1 MAAPQTEVLVTVA
14 GMERAR
20 YLFTPGDY
28 VIGRGGECAISIE
41 AAQISRQHAKLI
53 LDYDS
58 ASVEDLGSS
67 NGTRVNGEPI
77 HARMRLRPNQKIQV
91 GVATIELHRMKRDAT
106 ELSLPPVA
114 AFVGQVLPASSLR
127 EKKYDIGRVL
137 AVGGMGEILD
147 AKEAALNRRVAMKVM
162 LEATTKEDLQRFI
175 NEARITGQ
183 LEHPN
188 IVPVHELSVDEYD
201 QAFYT
206 MKLVK
211 GVTLKD
217 VLERLAK
224 GDAVAVKQY
233 PLTALLTAFQK
244 ICDAIAFA
252 HSKKVL
258 HRDLKPEN
266 IMLGEYGEVLVMDW
280 GLAKVID
287 PARAQDGAIFDA
299 GERTAVRV
307 ISDAGDTGS
316 MTMDGTVLGTPKY
329 MSPEQARGENETL
342 TARSDIYSLGGI
354 LYQLLTLRPPVEGR
368 NVEEVLQKVAR
379 AEVSAPREATAG
391 SKRLPHLPGGRVPES
406 LDAVVMKAMSLQP
419 ADRYQA
425 VPELQAEIESYQ
437 TGFATEAENAGV
449 ARQVV
454 LLVKRNKALAGLA
467 AAAIVIIAAVVAIAF
482 HHIGR
487 ERDDAILSRNLAAF
501 QKRRA
506 ETALTNAERSLLM
519 IGDAHEAAS
528 QLVSDLLVKM
538 KFDVKKGTPDEALE
552 KARQTVREYF
562 DGIEPTKQD
571 EDSVHTRSVVLNSR
585 GYFALSQG
593 DFAGAEKY
601 FAESLALRRTLAADR
616 PDNPLWQHN
625 LAVSLDNLGDTHV
638 RKADDLRST
647 GRDAIPE
654 YAEALRHYRESFAII
669 RPLADRRDASAV
681 WRHDL
686 AVGHF
691 KIADVILAGGDREAA
706 LSELRK
712 GSDVAEKVAAGDPE
726 YARWQA
732 TVGLYCLKMGQLLRT
747 FGKDAEAVEFLKKGQ
762 AIFNRLR
769 DRNRLTATYA
779 QFLAD
784 IDAELKDAGK

>member
-77 HARMRLRPNQKIQV
+77 HARMRQRPNQKIQV
-91 GVATIELHRMKRDAT
+91 GMATIELHRMKRDAT

-147 AKEAALNRRVAMKVM
+147 AREAALNRRVAMKVM
-162 LEATTKEDLQRFI
+162 IEATTKEDLQRFI

-280 GLAKVID
+280 GLAKVFD
-287 PARAQDGAIFDA
+287 PTRAQDGAIFDA

-342 TARSDIYSLGGI
+342 TARSDLYSLGGI

-379 AEVSAPREATAG
+379 AEITAPREATAG
-391 SKRLPHLPGGRVPES
+391 SKRLPHLPRGRVPES

-654 YAEALRHYRESFAII
+654 YAEALRNYRESFAII